1 MTDAPFGGIMFSVA
15 AALGRADHKRNGKR
29 KMKKENSKKR
39 SNIIIAA
46 IGTATVLFAIGI
58 ILALEGNAE
67 FSRRYSAVERGSFTS
82 VTVTDFYSTSGT
94 FPEVV
99 EVDIVSQDE
108 ISELRDM
115 FLSAVGGA
123 KFAAAEKKPYG
134 GLDISIRFAEG
145 GKSTEFY
152 LRKDEIYLQIG
163 AKKYSFKPESAERF
177 DEFYKFI
184 ESKLEVK

>member
-1 MTDAPFGGIMFSVA
+1 MFSVA
-15 AALGRADHKRNGKR
+15 VALGRADHKRNGKR

-58 ILALEGNAE
+58 ILALELAPMLEGNAE